1 LKENPQIAGEIEAAI
16 RQNAGL
22 VQEQMLDN
30 IVADEDDN

>member
-1 LKENPQIAGEIEAAI
+1 LRENPQISGEIEAAI

-30 IVADEDDN
+30 VIADEDDK